1 MILYLKGDRWS
12 CVKPTKQGI
21 KPLAQGANK
30 APIKL
35 KEQEEDEHNWQQAA
49 ESPEDTAQGHK
60 LASGTINGIN
70 RRGMEGVNRFEAE
83 SGFHYMDSLCE

>member
-1 MILYLKGDRWS
+1 MSIIGSRLL
-12 CVKPTKQGI
+12 
-21 KPLAQGANK
+21 
-30 APIKL
+30 
-35 KEQEEDEHNWQQAA
+35 
-49 ESPEDTAQGHK
+49 SPQKTQAQGHK